1 MQVTAYYSRGTQLP
15 LHGLG
20 SDLEL
25 CSKVRRSYMTL
36 SDIISGQ
43 VPGKL
48 NLIYAH
54 ILCKPLWHEFSNFKS
69 INSNITFAN
78 IFLPSLNVFLF
89 YDMNFECLSS
99 YFIQGQGWLW
109 WNLLYLLNRIR
120 FLQKRGKQV
129 VQKRQRDCCLLTFL
143 LLVPSLREGNATNAL
158 CNLNWLSHCML
169 NNSSEGFE

>member
-1 MQVTAYYSRGTQLP
+1 MQVTTYYSRGTQLP

-25 CSKVRRSYMTL
+25 CLKVRRSYMTL
-36 SDIISGQ
+36 SDVISGQ
-43 VPGKL
+43 VSGKL

-109 WNLLYLLNRIR
+109 WNLLYLLNRI
-120 FLQKRGKQV
+120 LDQISKSGESNLSKSGKRDV
-129 VQKRQRDCCLLTFL
+129 CLSTFPFACVLSWSSSKRRKSKT
-143 LLVPSLREGNATNAL
+143 G
-158 CNLNWLSHCML
+158 CN
-169 NNSSEGFE
+169 

>member
-43 VPGKL
+43 VPRKL

-69 INSNITFAN
+69 INSNIIFAN

-109 WNLLYLLNRIR
+109 WNLLYLLNRILDQICPKAGKAIYPKEAKR
-120 FLQKRGKQV
+120 LLSLDFPFACAFSKRRKCHQCTLQLK
-129 VQKRQRDCCLLTFL
+129 LTFTL
-143 LLVPSLREGNATNAL
+143 YVEQQ
-158 CNLNWLSHCML
+158 
-169 NNSSEGFE
+169 